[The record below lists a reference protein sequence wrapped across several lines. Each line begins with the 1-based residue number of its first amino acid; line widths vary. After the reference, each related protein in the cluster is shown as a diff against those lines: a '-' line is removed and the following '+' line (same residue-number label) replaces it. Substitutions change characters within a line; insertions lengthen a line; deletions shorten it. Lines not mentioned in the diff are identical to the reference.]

1 MTPRIID
8 QELEGAELGIAVVAA
23 RFNSYMTDQML
34 EIALKRLHRRAVPD
48 DVPDENIIVART
60 AGSFELSL
68 TARRLAERG
77 DVDAVIC
84 IGVVIRGDTDHYE
97 HIARAATDGIARAG
111 DDSGKPII
119 FGVLTTDD
127 TDQAISRITQANDYA
142 DTAVEMAN
150 TFRQIHNLR

>member
-1 MTPRIID
+1 M
-8 QELEGAELGIAVVAA
+8 
-23 RFNSYMTDQML
+23 
-34 EIALKRLHRRAVPD
+34 PD
-48 DVPDENIIVART
+48 KNIIVART
-60 AGSFELSL
+60 AGFFELSL

-97 HIARAATDGIARAG
+97 HKTRAATDGIARAG

-150 TFRQIHNLR
+150 TFPQIHNLRLSRGVFVPSVCQNF

>member
-34 EIALKRLHRRAVPD
+34 EIALKRLSSLG
-48 DVPDENIIVART
+48 VPDENIIVART

-68 TARRLAERG
+68 TARRMAERG

-150 TFRQIHNLR
+150 TLRQIHNLR